1 MIKQQQLNGLEKYVN
16 LEVDL
21 KIKGNVLPAVNT
33 LEEYFKNEDIDIFKL
48 FQIIGK
54 RQFNTTKNEN
64 IELNK
69 LAVIKTTAKISF
81 NDKKGWD
88 DDTLFNEYSK
98 YRDNFINGDSFP
110 PVIVAHPDVIKDFF
124 SKKDT
129 PNNLYNVDGMHRIM
143 SALEAGIGEIDT
155 YVIVRRID
163 LFKYISDVDKRD
175 INILGSKCT
184 WFPRYQQIREVG
196 LQGQRV
202 QEPRYTEIYDF
213 SNLKDKIVVDF
224 GGNLGQAAIEAYFN
238 GAKKIY
244 NFDYQ
249 KCVVDTGN
257 KISEIMGF
265 NIEHNTIDF
274 NLPTF
279 EEDVYKVVK
288 DWDWTIYQ
296 AIYRTKEIVDVNK
309 SFTFIVE
316 NTKEGMYFEG
326 NGDARIDTP
335 EFYDN
340 VFKPF
345 NFSEIT
351 YLGHSQLRP
360 TYKIIK

>member
-1 MIKQQQLNGLEKYVN
+1 MIKQQQLNGLERYVN

-33 LEEYFKNEDIDIFKL
+33 LETYFKEEEVDIFKL
-48 FQIIGK
+48 FKIIAK
-54 RQFNTTKNEN
+54 RQFNIIKNED
-64 IELNK
+64 IKLNK
-69 LAVIKTTAKISF
+69 LAVIKTKSKISF
-81 NDKKGWD
+81 KDKDGWLED
-88 DDTLFNEYSK
+88 QLFTEYSK
-98 YRDNFINGDSFP
+98 YKGNFLNNDKFP
-110 PVIVAHPDVIKDFF
+110 PIIVTHPDVLKDYI
-124 SKKDT
+124 SKIDIG
-129 PNNLYNVDGMHRIM
+129 NFLYNIDGMHRIM
-143 SALEAGIGEIDT
+143 SSLEAGIDEIDT

-163 LFKYISDVDKRD
+163 LFKYISDGDKKD
-175 INILGSKCT
+175 INTLGSKCT

-196 LQGQRV
+196 LQGQRM

-213 SNLKDKIVVDF
+213 SNLKDKMVVDF

-265 NIEHNTIDF
+265 NIEHNRIDF

-279 EEDVYKVVK
+279 EEDVCKVVK

-296 AIYRTKEIVDVNK
+296 AIYRTKEIVDVKK
-309 SFTFIVE
+309 SFKFIVN

-326 NGDARIDTP
+326 NGDAKIDTP
-335 EFYDN
+335 KFYDD

-345 NFSEIT
+345 KFNKVT

-360 TYKIIK
+360 TYKINK

>member
-1 MIKQQQLNGLEKYVN
+1 MIKQQQLNGLERYVN

-33 LEEYFKNEDIDIFKL
+33 LETYFKEEEVDIFKL
-48 FQIIGK
+48 FKIIAK
-54 RQFNTTKNEN
+54 RQFNIIKNED
-64 IELNK
+64 IKLNK
-69 LAVIKTTAKISF
+69 LAVIKTKSKISF
-81 NDKKGWD
+81 KDKDGWLED
-88 DDTLFNEYSK
+88 QLFTEYSK
-98 YRDNFINGDSFP
+98 YKGNFLNNDKFP
-110 PVIVAHPDVIKDFF
+110 PIIVTHPDVLKDYI
-124 SKKDT
+124 SKIDIG
-129 PNNLYNVDGMHRIM
+129 NFLYNIDGMHRIM
-143 SALEAGIGEIDT
+143 SSLEAGIDEIDT

-163 LFKYISDVDKRD
+163 LFKYISDGDKKD
-175 INILGSKCT
+175 INTLGSKCT

-196 LQGQRV
+196 LQGQRM

-213 SNLKDKIVVDF
+213 SNLKDKMVVDF

-265 NIEHNTIDF
+265 NIEHNRIDF

-279 EEDVYKVVK
+279 EEDVCKVVK

-296 AIYRTKEIVDVNK
+296 AIYRTKEIVDVKK
-309 SFTFIVE
+309 SFKFIVN

-326 NGDARIDTP
+326 NGDDKTCNR
-335 EFYDN
+335 
-340 VFKPF
+340 K
-345 NFSEIT
+345 
-351 YLGHSQLRP
+351 
-360 TYKIIK
+360 

>member
-1 MIKQQQLNGLEKYVN
+1 MIKQQQQTSLEKYIN
-16 LEVDL
+16 LETDL
-21 KIKGNVLPAVNT
+21 TIIGNVLPAVTT
-33 LEEYFKNEDIDIFKL
+33 LEEYFKDEDITVFELFK
-48 FQIIGK
+48 IISEK
-54 RQFNTTKNEN
+54 QFNIKTDKDIKLSE
-64 IELNK
+64 
-69 LAVIKTTAKISF
+69 LAVIKTKSKLSF
-81 NDKKGWD
+81 IDREGWINDP
-88 DDTLFNEYSK
+88 LFKEYSK
-98 YRDNFINGDSFP
+98 YKDNVKKGDKFP
-110 PVIVAHPDVIKDFF
+110 PILLTHSNVL
-124 SKKDT
+124 KKYLSL
-129 PNNLYNVDGMHRIM
+129 NNVKYCTYNVDGMHRVM
-143 SALEAGIGEIDT
+143 SYLEAGITEIET
-155 YVIVRRID
+155 YVIITRID
-163 LFKYISDVDKRD
+163 INNYITHKDRQE

-202 QEPRYTEIYDF
+202 QVPRYSEIYDF

-257 KISEIMGF
+257 KISEILGL
-265 NIEHNTIDF
+265 NILHSTIDF

-288 DWDWTIYQ
+288 EWDWTIYQ
-296 AIYRTKEIVDVNK
+296 AIYRTKEITDVKK
-309 SFTFIVE
+309 SFKFIIE

-326 NGDARIDTP
+326 NGDAKIDTP

-345 NFSEIT
+345 NFIKVS

-360 TYKIIK
+360 AYKIIK